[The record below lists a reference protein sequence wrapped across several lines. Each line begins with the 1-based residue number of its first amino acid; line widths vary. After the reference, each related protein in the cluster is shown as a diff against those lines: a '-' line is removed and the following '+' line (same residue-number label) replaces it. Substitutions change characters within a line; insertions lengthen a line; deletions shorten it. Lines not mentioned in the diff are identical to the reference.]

1 MNGCRPFRPGL
12 TTVAVA
18 RSSDLGHRGDA
29 VIENGFD
36 IELLEALEMNL
47 TAVRTIRRDGSSPIV
62 SHRGRRARQVEDV
75 LSALG
80 RAFDSCRRDRDRSHS
95 SPDALLL
102 IRVLREG
109 ERSHR
114 LYVRLR

>member
-18 RSSDLGHRGDA
+18 RSSDLAHRGDA
-29 VIENGFD
+29 VIENGVD

-75 LSALG
+75 LSALD
-80 RAFDSCRRDRDRSHS
+80 RAFGSCAH
-95 SPDALLL
+95 AFL
-102 IRVLREG
+102 
-109 ERSHR
+109 
-114 LYVRLR
+114 